1 MMRPFPLSRSGHALI
16 SALILICWLAVASCD
31 SDVPRASNQ
40 PAPQSSDSDSPARSA
55 PATSSSPDTI
65 PLGAHSAED
74 LVDAAMAVV
83 AFLRGEGDFDRI
95 RVADT
100 VTLYLAPEA
109 GGAPRT
115 VTRAML
121 RNPSSW
127 TIRGPSPRSGRQGIR
142 YSFVSFKGTAELT
155 TRVGRHMNCREYP
168 LSSIYKELA
177 RFPHVGI
184 SLADGTD
191 SCLQSRNFTLVFD
204 PNRKPPT
211 LIAAVYD
218 QWEW

>member
-1 MMRPFPLSRSGHALI
+1 
-16 SALILICWLAVASCD
+16 V
-31 SDVPRASNQ
+31 
-40 PAPQSSDSDSPARSA
+40 
-55 PATSSSPDTI
+55 
-65 PLGAHSAED
+65 PLGAHSADE
-74 LVDAAMAVV
+74 LVDATTAVL
-83 AFLRGEGDFDRI
+83 AFLRGEAGFDRI

-142 YSFVSFKGTAELT
+142 YSFVPSKGTAELT
-155 TRVGRHMNCREYP
+155 MRVGRHMKCREYP
-168 LSSIYKELA
+168 LSSIYEELA
-177 RFPHVGI
+177 QLPHVGI
-184 SLADGTD
+184 MLAYGTG
-191 SCLQSRNFTLVFD
+191 CLQTRNFTLVFD
-204 PNRKPPT
+204 PNEKPPT

>member
-1 MMRPFPLSRSGHALI
+1 MMRLSPLL
-16 SALILICWLAVASCD
+16 LVCWLSVVSCD
-31 SDVPRASNQ
+31 SDMPRASNQ
-40 PAPQSSDSDSPARSA
+40 STPPARDSA
-55 PATSSSPDTI
+55 AAVTSPSPDTV
-65 PLGAHSAED
+65 PLGAHSADE

-83 AFLRGEGDFDRI
+83 AFLRGEAGFDRL

-115 VTRAML
+115 ITRATL
-121 RNPSSW
+121 RDPSNW
-127 TIRGPSPRSGRQGIR
+127 IIRGPGPRPGRQGIA
-142 YSFVSFKGTAELT
+142 YSFVPSSGEAELT
-155 TRVGRHMNCREYP
+155 TRVGRHLKCLEYP
-168 LSSIYKELA
+168 LSSIYEELA

-184 SLADGTD
+184 RLAYGTD
-191 SCLQSRNFTLVFD
+191 SCLQSHNFTLVFD
-204 PNRKPPT
+204 PNEKPPT